1 MKVSRTKFFHHLA
14 LFSWNVGW
22 TKEILR
28 EIKSQIFTYFCDFTK
43 FLLTQIVLEF
53 SARLFCV
60 TFIGLEPRF
69 HVKMIKIWEILTF
82 LKVNRWMETGKGRLK
97 QNKQK
102 ITNFSSVLQILRH
115 QLTKIFLIFAKNIC
129 LYLTILL
136 ISVFTIL
143 QI

>member
-1 MKVSRTKFFHHLA
+1 MKFSRTKFSHHLA

-43 FLLTQIVLEF
+43 FLWTQIVLEC
-53 SARLFCV
+53 SGRLFCV
-60 TFIGLEPRF
+60 TLVGLEPRF

-82 LKVNRWMETGKGRLK
+82 LKVNRWMETGKGRSK

-102 ITNFSSVLQILRH
+102 ITNFSSEGQCLRH
-115 QLTKIFLIFAKNIC
+115 ELTLN
-129 LYLTILL
+129 LL
-136 ISVFTIL
+136 ILFKKLRLKCESLVFFSF
-143 QI
+143 